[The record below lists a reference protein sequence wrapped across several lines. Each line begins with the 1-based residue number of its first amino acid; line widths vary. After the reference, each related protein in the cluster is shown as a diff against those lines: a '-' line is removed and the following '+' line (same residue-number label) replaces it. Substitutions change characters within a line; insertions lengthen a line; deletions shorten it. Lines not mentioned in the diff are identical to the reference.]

1 MQHRQ
6 KQALRKHL
14 SSAQDEIICRIQH
27 KVPCLEQQ
35 VILVLDQ
42 YGSCWVSI
50 PSACKALGLN
60 ARGQQQR
67 IGRTPEL
74 VAGLRQ
80 IALSTR
86 GGPQH
91 INCLKVGLLSFWLE
105 GLKNAQQE
113 TCAHFLHTL
122 SEAVGTFQEEYEADM
137 PQAEHSNQRASAEND
152 GKQNPAVYQLP
163 LPLDE
168 ASIEEGEEAVVA
180 TALPGLGQVLL
191 VTNYPEDRAIREAT
205 FARSSAW
212 KEEPARRRP
221 YYIASNEVRVSL
233 GDPAHPLV
241 VEDAQAALRAL
252 QESTVLTAR
261 YVLGR
266 WHIAREQDHLAKEG
280 SVLIQAEELLEW
292 RGILPHSRAVYP
304 GAQVRQIDGY
314 EQKYLDQIHR
324 DIKLLELF
332 HLQGQ
337 HRILAD
343 DQIHTLTID
352 GPYLR
357 ATQIQKSE
365 SGQTAYFIAPGGW
378 INVWIAA
385 TELHG
390 GLWVAELDRR
400 IFKLHP
406 HNDQIALRLALFL
419 TEHWQMHLAAGLDVV
434 PLRMEDLLTASMVSI
449 DRANL
454 TLRFAPRVETA
465 IQKLVEQGIIGQ
477 ARPQQPLVKEGYWGK
492 EWLAMIWEITPP
504 IELIRRYHET
514 NNERRSL
521 PILLPSLTTDRRMLP
536 SPREQ
541 RRKLKEVKPAREKE

>member
-1 MQHRQ
+1 VQH
-6 KQALRKHL
+6 KQERAPRGHL
-14 SSAQDEIICRIQH
+14 PSAQAEIACRIQRA
-27 KVPCLEQQ
+27 VSCLEQQ

-42 YGSCWVSI
+42 HGSCWVSV

-74 VAGLRQ
+74 TIGLCQ
-80 IALSTR
+80 IVLSTR

-91 INCLKVGLLSFWLE
+91 INCLKVELLSSWLE
-105 GLKNAQQE
+105 GLKNARQEICTHFLETLADAIVALQEEHEDDMAQE
-113 TCAHFLHTL
+113 TCDDRLT
-122 SEAVGTFQEEYEADM
+122 TT
-137 PQAEHSNQRASAEND
+137 END
-152 GKQNPAVYQLP
+152 RSQNPAVYQLP

-168 ASIEEGEEAVVA
+168 ASIEEGEEAIVA
-180 TALPGLGQVLL
+180 AALPGLGQVLL

-212 KEEPARRRP
+212 KEEPVRRHP

-280 SVLIQAEELLEW
+280 SVLIQAEELLVW
-292 RGILPHSRAVYP
+292 RGIQPHSRAVYP

-324 DIKLLELF
+324 DIKLLGLF

-337 HRILAD
+337 HRILVGN
-343 DQIHTLTID
+343 QIHTLTID

-357 ATQIQKSE
+357 ATQIQTSE
-365 SGQTAYFIAPGGW
+365 SGQAAYFIAPGGW

-434 PLRMEDLLTASMVSI
+434 PLRMEDLLTASMVAI

-454 TLRFAPRVETA
+454 TLRFAPRVEAA

-477 ARPQQPLVKEGYWGK
+477 ARPQQPLVKQGYWGK

-504 IELIRRYHET
+504 MELVGRYHET
-514 NNERRSL
+514 NNDCQPL
-521 PILLPSLTTDRRMLP
+521 PILLPSPTADRRVFP
-536 SPREQ
+536 SPRS
-541 RRKLKEVKPAREKE
+541 RKQKRKEVRPDPEKG